1 MFFQLIIVITGQF
14 YCFGTNVATLQPYNI
29 VGLMMERFSICAEA
43 EMSFLIPHIPFFLV
57 KTWTLHYPEC
67 NSSEWHHLMQFV
79 RFISVSSQNALHIFF
94 STVALGL
101 PKTCKQTCDVCVIL
115 VKFPFNNWYSRCLRV
130 SCLVFFIHC
139 FLYVSG
145 ELALLFEHTVGAFIS
160 WRLTLSFLLSSDF
173 LSFCWIWKSII
184 SNSTLHTTW
193 RPVRKRRGN

>member
-43 EMSFLIPHIPFFLV
+43 DVLFNSTHSFFPCQNLDPTLPRMQLKWVTSLDAICQIYFSFLT
-57 KTWTLHYPEC
+57 K
-67 NSSEWHHLMQFV
+67 
-79 RFISVSSQNALHIFF
+79 RFTHFF

-101 PKTCKQTCDVCVIL
+101 PKTCKQTCDMCVIL